1 MADPIGW
8 TAHPCDRPIEPA
20 PDRKG
25 CQPVW
30 AIRSEEPDDRMAD
43 PIGWPTRSDGR
54 LSIKTLGGQAMQTL
68 SIACQK
74 GGTGKTTVAVNIAV
88 GLAKQGKR
96 VLVLDAD
103 PQGNA
108 SALLSPLPVDCQ
120 AGTAELVLGRAALAD
135 CCHGSQHDPNLSLIP
150 ATRTLADAA
159 VLLAGELGRDLRIR
173 NALADAVD
181 GFDFVIIDCPPG
193 RDLLTLNSMAASDWF
208 ILVTDP
214 SPFGA
219 SGLQG
224 MIDLADGARR
234 FLPRPD
240 RPTAPRLAGVVL
252 NRVQRGNIHAQ
263 AVESIRAAFGSQLLG
278 VLPHAI
284 AVDAAH
290 WQQKPILLHEP
301 DSLVSVGLRTII
313 QKLPGILAPEGS
325 NHERA
330 A

>member
-1 MADPIGW
+1 M
-8 TAHPCDRPIEPA
+8 E
-20 PDRKG
+20 
-25 CQPVW
+25 
-30 AIRSEEPDDRMAD
+30 
-43 PIGWPTRSDGR
+43 
-54 LSIKTLGGQAMQTL
+54 TL

-74 GGTGKTTVAVNIAV
+74 GGTGKTTVAVNLAV

-96 VLVLDAD
+96 VLVLDSD

-108 SALLSPLPVDCQ
+108 SALLSPIPADRK
-120 AGTAELVLGRAALAD
+120 AGTAELILGRAALAD
-135 CCHGSQHDPNLSLIP
+135 SIHASQHHPSLSLIP
-150 ATRTLADAA
+150 ASRTLADAA
-159 VLLAGELGRDLRIR
+159 VLLAGELGRDLRVR

-181 GFDFVIIDCPPG
+181 GFDLAIIDCPPG
-193 RDLLTLNSMAASDWF
+193 RDLLTLNALAASDWF

-219 SGLQG
+219 AGLQG

-234 FLPRPD
+234 FLPRTD
-240 RPTAPRLAGVVL
+240 RPAAPRLAGVVL

-263 AVESIRAAFGSQLLG
+263 AIESVRAAFGNQLLG

-290 WQQKPILLHEP
+290 WQGKPILLHEP
-301 DSLVSVGLRTII
+301 DSPVSVGLKSII

-325 NHERA
+325 SHERA